1 MRYVRD
7 DAVCNGVGLVCFSS
21 VRSYVRVA
29 EVGWLGNLGEL
40 RRVRG

>member
-7 DAVCNGVGLVCFSS
+7 DAARNGGGKRCF
-21 VRSYVRVA
+21 RAYVPVA